1 MSPVM
6 SGLAAFVVQIFCA
19 PGSIHFCH
27 YNRETYPQAISP
39 EVVPSEW
46 EKEADKSHYA
56 KTKSLPNSNPVQKKI
71 SLTELRAKSVNN
83 TDLAKAARAL
93 PDPKTLKIDVVERPA
108 TKPNTPASKKP
119 INSYFVPQ
127 GRTTTIASSS
137 LLDYPKESDRQST
150 SEPGEPGSES
160 HLEIITEDETLESYH
175 PDFQPLLQTVKL
187 QLKHYR
193 EAVLKTND
201 NLKIVSLKVA
211 SVTQEG
217 LCMHIPLKEF
227 LAIFNQWNPLKEFHR
242 LMEENDLLME
252 ELEAQGINT
261 KRSTIILNKFKDTQ
275 AEDQAQSTKME
286 IGSTTQRQHKP
297 IPSQGLSKNSHSTSQ
312 PVACNLP
319 QQAPRLNQW
328 SVPTTGRNV
337 RMNAQGPHHQLQE
350 DGRWGT
356 SNKLLR
362 IQLRPFTEIK
372 NLIGQKSDFTNEK
385 LKSIKF
391 LSENVVSLLNT
402 LKPLL
407 DFSKT
412 LLSSSQSSTETLG
425 SINKSQTD
433 VLNLLWS
440 SIVNKTDLSFLS
452 SHVKNSI
459 RAGFD
464 HLFSLVFD
472 KLSSFEKCMNVCAS
486 DNKQTLKEYIQE
498 NNTQIST
505 LLAEATPIKNN
516 GGTEDY
522 LESHRSIEN
531 HCAKEHL
538 KKLKD

>member
-1 MSPVM
+1 MNALKIP
-6 SGLAAFVVQIFCA
+6 
-19 PGSIHFCH
+19 
-27 YNRETYPQAISP
+27 IS
-39 EVVPSEW
+39 S
-46 EKEADKSHYA
+46 
-56 KTKSLPNSNPVQKKI
+56 T
-71 SLTELRAKSVNN
+71 T
-83 TDLAKAARAL
+83 
-93 PDPKTLKIDVVERPA
+93 IDVVERPA

-160 HLEIITEDETLESYH
+160 HLEIITESYH

-187 QLKHYR
+187 QLKHYQ

-297 IPSQGLSKNSHSTSQ
+297 IPSQASTSPESVWAREEQ
-312 PVACNLP
+312 QKTLP
-319 QQAPRLNQW
+319 RETLDRGLQRPATSSSTPETGTEKLSDELTQGLPSLDSRRNDPYRSNPPG

-337 RMNAQGPHHQLQE
+337 SYERTRTTSSTPRGRG
-350 DGRWGT
+350 DGVRAISYSE
-356 SNKLLR
+356 SNSDRL
-362 IQLRPFTEIK
+362 
-372 NLIGQKSDFTNEK
+372 QKSR
-385 LKSIKF
+385 I
-391 LSENVVSLLNT
+391 SLVRN
-402 LKPLL
+402 
-407 DFSKT
+407 FSKT

-440 SIVNKTDLSFLS
+440 SIVNK
-452 SHVKNSI
+452 
-459 RAGFD
+459 
-464 HLFSLVFD
+464 
-472 KLSSFEKCMNVCAS
+472 
-486 DNKQTLKEYIQE
+486 
-498 NNTQIST
+498 
-505 LLAEATPIKNN
+505 
-516 GGTEDY
+516 
-522 LESHRSIEN
+522 
-531 HCAKEHL
+531 
-538 KKLKD
+538 